1 MTDIQW
7 ICIWSDVGY
16 QPGGHHVPYPRSMPI
31 GLELWQ
37 VGSSDPDI
45 VIDPVLR
52 TTLAQITTMD
62 LPVEYKD
69 IRTATYIAVL
79 ISGTS
84 DFIYG
89 WIRSIEEIA
98 GRSPA
103 CRIEWEVDN
112 WRTYFGMELRRGCTL
127 LRYPVSGSGLAMNTD
142 IVNIR
147 QGEYRTAEVLG
158 SLTDYLNVNSTYI
171 PTALKDAWLH
181 LNWAVIRYVTPGS
194 RTKITTVTWPV

>member
-1 MTDIQW
+1 
-7 ICIWSDVGY
+7 
-16 QPGGHHVPYPRSMPI
+16 MPI

-79 ISGTS
+79 ISGTREM
-84 DFIYG
+84 IYG

-103 CRIEWEVDN
+103 CRIEWEIDN

-142 IVNIR
+142 IINIR

-158 SLTDYLNVNSTYI
+158 SLTDYLNVNSEYV
-171 PTALKDAWLH
+171 PTALKNTWLH
-181 LNWAVIRYVTPGS
+181 LNWVIIRYVTPGT

>member
-1 MTDIQW
+1 
-7 ICIWSDVGY
+7 
-16 QPGGHHVPYPRSMPI
+16 MPI

-52 TTLAQITTMD
+52 TTLAQITTMY

-79 ISGTS
+79 ISGTREM
-84 DFIYG
+84 IYG

-103 CRIEWEVDN
+103 CRIEW
-112 WRTYFGMELRRGCTL
+112 
-127 LRYPVSGSGLAMNTD
+127 
-142 IVNIR
+142 
-147 QGEYRTAEVLG
+147 
-158 SLTDYLNVNSTYI
+158 
-171 PTALKDAWLH
+171 
-181 LNWAVIRYVTPGS
+181 
-194 RTKITTVTWPV
+194 